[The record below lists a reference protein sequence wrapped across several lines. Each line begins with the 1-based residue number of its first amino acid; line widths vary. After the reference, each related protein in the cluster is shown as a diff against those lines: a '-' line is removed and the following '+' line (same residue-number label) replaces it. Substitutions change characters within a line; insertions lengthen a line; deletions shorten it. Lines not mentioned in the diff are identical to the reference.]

1 VRLAAEAD
9 QQAVEILDG
18 IGRRLGAGIGSLV
31 NIFNPELVVI
41 GGGFAAAGD
50 FILEPAREVMRREAL
65 APEGG
70 RVQIVRAELGTA
82 AGLIG
87 AGLIAFDALE

>member
-1 VRLAAEAD
+1 
-9 QQAVEILDG
+9 
-18 IGRRLGAGIGSLV
+18 
-31 NIFNPELVVI
+31 VVI

-50 FILEPAREVMRREAL
+50 FILDPAREVVRREAL
-65 APEGG
+65 AHAGD

-87 AGLIAFDALE
+87 AGLVAFDALG